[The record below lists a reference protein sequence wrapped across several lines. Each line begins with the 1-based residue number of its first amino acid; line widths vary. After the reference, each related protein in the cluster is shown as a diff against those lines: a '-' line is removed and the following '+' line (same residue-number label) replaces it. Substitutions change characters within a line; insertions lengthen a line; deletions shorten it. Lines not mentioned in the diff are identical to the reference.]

1 MDRQFV
7 RRLVE
12 AAQHALAGARVRIG
26 LDDRADDDDSMTAA
40 AFNALLDHI
49 GTLTQRMEAAEADL
63 DLLVQARTAELGA
76 LNGRLEAALR
86 EQRALASSLRE
97 AKEAAEAANRNKSQ
111 FLANMSHEIRTA
123 MNGVLGMVELLLS
136 TDLSERQR
144 HYTGTLQRSGE
155 TLLDVINEI
164 LDFSRI
170 EAGRL
175 EIEAVEFDCR
185 QALRDVTNL
194 LSE

>member
-1 MDRQFV
+1 
-7 RRLVE
+7 
-12 AAQHALAGARVRIG
+12 
-26 LDDRADDDDSMTAA
+26 
-40 AFNALLDHI
+40 
-49 GTLTQRMEAAEADL
+49 
-63 DLLVQARTAELGA
+63 
-76 LNGRLEAALR
+76 
-86 EQRALASSLRE
+86 
-97 AKEAAEAANRNKSQ
+97 
-111 FLANMSHEIRTA
+111 NMSHEIRTA

-194 LSE
+194 LSERASRKGLVLAHRTERDVPQMVIGDPSRIKQVLTNLVGNAIKFTDRGEVRVL